1 MKRLWQ
7 QSRLIT
13 SALAHLLWSRWHY
26 LESEQLEEAIAAAK
40 AIADVNDR
48 LVALPTL
55 AARLPL
61 TLQTDSLLAL
71 IDAVGTASRGAS
83 LSAVVASVGL
93 TIKLGGQGAVQ
104 DLFRAIC
111 DVSRWYR

>member
-40 AIADVNDR
+40 GV
-48 LVALPTL
+48 V
-55 AARLPL
+55 
-61 TLQTDSLLAL
+61 L
-71 IDAVGTASRGAS
+71 IG
-83 LSAVVASVGL
+83 
-93 TIKLGGQGAVQ
+93 
-104 DLFRAIC
+104 FF
-111 DVSRWYR
+111 